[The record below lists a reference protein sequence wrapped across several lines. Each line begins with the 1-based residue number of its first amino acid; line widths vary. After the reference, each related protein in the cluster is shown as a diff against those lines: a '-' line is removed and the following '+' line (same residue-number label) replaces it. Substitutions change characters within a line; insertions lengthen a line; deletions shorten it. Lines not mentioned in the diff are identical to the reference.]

1 LAGVSLKG
9 NIPAIRLYLAANGP
23 DGGIAD
29 HRDSNSNSSE
39 SSGDLDTW
47 LLATRQG
54 ASISSG
60 PKEKLKDALASLNF
74 LVAEESMQ
82 AFTEVT
88 QHHIN
93 SPHRFM
99 NLSAQKE
106 FLSFFFKTRLIR
118 EYLSLITYVFSPTYL
133 SCVFIDYI
141 GETADSEQLLNDGR
155 KALTV

>member
-1 LAGVSLKG
+1 MEGVSLKG

-29 HRDSNSNSSE
+29 HRDSNSNASE
-39 SSGDLDTW
+39 SIGDLDTW

-82 AFTEVT
+82 TFTEVMR
-88 QHHIN
+88 HSSN
-93 SPHRFM
+93 
-99 NLSAQKE
+99 
-106 FLSFFFKTRLIR
+106 
-118 EYLSLITYVFSPTYL
+118 SLINES
-133 SCVFIDYI
+133 
-141 GETADSEQLLNDGR
+141 
-155 KALTV
+155 

>member
-1 LAGVSLKG
+1 MCNEIDRDTYCIIILTPLLRTVSSLRGKPPYSDATLIDKKSSTLAGVSLKG

-74 LVAEESMQ
+74 LVAEESMM
-82 AFTEVT
+82 AFTEV
-88 QHHIN
+88 
-93 SPHRFM
+93 
-99 NLSAQKE
+99 L
-106 FLSFFFKTRLIR
+106 
-118 EYLSLITYVFSPTYL
+118 
-133 SCVFIDYI
+133 
-141 GETADSEQLLNDGR
+141 
-155 KALTV
+155 

>member
-1 LAGVSLKG
+1 MEGVSLKG

-29 HRDSNSNSSE
+29 QRDSNSNSSE
-39 SSGDLDTW
+39 SIGDLDTW

-82 AFTEVT
+82 AFTEVM
-88 QHHIN
+88 QHPSNSSIN
-93 SPHRFM
+93 VSQHTERIPSVLLQ
-99 NLSAQKE
+99 N
-106 FLSFFFKTRLIR
+106 KTNSGMFISNYLCLIILLPVLRL
-118 EYLSLITYVFSPTYL
+118 L
-133 SCVFIDYI
+133 
-141 GETADSEQLLNDGR
+141 
-155 KALTV
+155 